1 MNYFYFF
8 LKMRQKIH
16 ISVRKYTQI
25 IKKTRTPLCISFFYT
40 IFAPNMKEKYNI
52 REVFA
57 PKIVATMR
65 AYTRAQF
72 GQDTLAGIIVGIVA
86 IPLAIA
92 FGISSGVGPT
102 EGLVTAIIAGL
113 LISVFGGSK
122 VQIGGPTGA
131 FIVII
136 YGIIQ
141 QFGLAGLMI
150 ATVMA
155 GILLIIMGLARL
167 GSVIKFVPYPVI
179 VGFTAGIALTIF
191 STQMND
197 FFGLGLSNVPA
208 NFVDKW
214 IFYAQH
220 FHVNGWALGIGLFS
234 LLICIFMPKITK
246 RVPGSLAAIIFA
258 TLAVWLLKRYA
269 PESWGAAG
277 VQTIGDLYA
286 LPHGIP
292 APHLP
297 SLELA
302 EGQSYFGMIRELFPA
317 AFTIAMLGAIESL
330 LSAMVADG
338 VIGDRHNSNTE
349 LIAQGIANVV
359 VPFFGGIPATGA
371 IARTMTNIN
380 NGGRTPIAG
389 VVHAIVLLLVLL
401 FLGQLVGMIP
411 MSCLA
416 AVLIMVAYSMSGW
429 KTIVGL
435 IKHPNR
441 DLWVLLITFFLTVI
455 FDLTVAIE
463 VGLVLAMVLFLM
475 RTNEQTHIRTLHDE
489 IDPNEDTESNLNL
502 EHLTIPEGVEV
513 YEIDGP
519 YFFGIANRF
528 DEVMTHVSGEKYPV
542 RIIRMRKVP
551 FVDSTA
557 MHNLSMLIQRSHN
570 EGITIILSGVND
582 HVHKQLLIGGI
593 EQQMDP
599 HNICANI
606 HFALRRAGDILEKS
620 ERMKK

>member
-1 MNYFYFF
+1 MQY
-8 LKMRQKIH
+8 
-16 ISVRKYTQI
+16 S
-25 IKKTRTPLCISFFYT
+25 IK
-40 IFAPNMKEKYNI
+40 
-52 REVFA
+52 EVFS
-57 PKIVATMR
+57 PKLFDALR
-65 AYTRAQF
+65 QYSRAQF
-72 GQDTLAGIIVGIVA
+72 GQDALAGIIVGIVA

-141 QFGLAGLMI
+141 QFGLSGLMI

-155 GILLIIMGLARL
+155 GILLILMGLARF

-197 FFGLGLSNVPA
+197 FFGLGLTGVPA

-214 IFYAQH
+214 IFYVQH
-220 FHVNGWALGIGLFS
+220 FSVNWWAFAIGIFS
-234 LLICIFMPKITK
+234 LAICIGMPYITK
-246 RVPGSLAAIIFA
+246 RIPGSLVAIILA
-258 TLAVWLLKRYA
+258 TFVVWLLKMYA
-269 PESWGAAG
+269 PESWGLASL
-277 VQTIGDLYA
+277 QTISDLYE
-286 LPHGIP
+286 LPHGVP
-292 APHLP
+292 APRVP
-297 SLELA
+297 SLSLA
-302 EGQSYFGMIRELFPA
+302 EGETFFTTVQKLFPS

-349 LIAQGIANVV
+349 LIAQGVANVV

-380 NGGRTPIAG
+380 NGGRTPVAG
-389 VVHAIVLLLVLL
+389 IVHAVVLLLVLL
-401 FLGQLVGMIP
+401 FMGQLVGMIP

-429 KTIVGL
+429 KTIRGL
-435 IKHPNR
+435 VKHPNR
-441 DLWVLLITFFLTVI
+441 DLWVLLITFFLTVV

-463 VGLVLAMVLFLM
+463 VGILLALVLFLM
-475 RTNEQTHIRTLHDE
+475 RTNEQTHIRTLHKE
-489 IDPNEDTESNLNL
+489 IDPNEDTDVQSNL
-502 EHLTIPEGVEV
+502 EHLIIPEGVGV

-528 DEVMTHVSGEKYPV
+528 DEIMMHVSGKEYPI

-557 MHNLSMLIQRSHN
+557 MHNLSSLIERSHK
-570 EGITIILSGVND
+570 EGITIILSGVKT
-582 HVHKQLLIGGI
+582 HVHHQLQTGGI
-593 EQQMDP
+593 EQLMDP
-599 HNICANI
+599 DNICPNI
-606 HFALRRAGDILEKS
+606 HVALRRAEQLLQK
-620 ERMKK
+620 

>member
-1 MNYFYFF
+1 MNYS
-8 LKMRQKIH
+8 LK
-16 ISVRKYTQI
+16 
-25 IKKTRTPLCISFFYT
+25 
-40 IFAPNMKEKYNI
+40 
-52 REVFA
+52 EVFA
-57 PKIVATMR
+57 PKFFQTIR
-65 AYTRAQF
+65 HYSRAQF
-72 GQDTLAGIIVGIVA
+72 GQDALAGVIVGIVA

-113 LISVFGGSK
+113 LISLFGGSK

-141 QFGLAGLMI
+141 QYGLTGLII
-150 ATVMA
+150 ATIMA

-179 VGFTAGIALTIF
+179 VGFTAGIAVTIF

-197 FFGLGLSNVPA
+197 FFGLGLSDVPA
-208 NFVDKW
+208 NFVEKW
-214 IFYAQH
+214 IFYFHH
-220 FHVNGWALGIGLFS
+220 FHVQWWALGIGAFS
-234 LLICIFMPKITK
+234 LSICILMPYITK
-246 RVPGSLAAIIFA
+246 RVPGSLAAIVLA
-258 TLAVWLLKRYA
+258 TLVVWLLKSFA
-269 PESWGAAG
+269 PESWGVAG
-277 VQTIGDLYA
+277 LQTISDLYE

-292 APHLP
+292 APHIP
-297 SLELA
+297 SIELA
-302 EGQSYFGMIRELFPA
+302 DGESFFSLIRELFPS

-349 LIAQGIANVV
+349 LIAQGIANIV

-380 NGGRTPIAG
+380 NGGRTPVAG
-389 VVHAIVLLLVLL
+389 IIHAIVLLLVLL

-411 MSCLA
+411 MACLA

-429 KTIVGL
+429 KTIAGL

-463 VGLVLAMVLFLM
+463 VGILLALVLFLM
-475 RTNEQTHIRTLHDE
+475 RVSEQTHIRTLHNE
-489 IDPNEDTESNLNL
+489 IDPNEDTDVQMNL

-528 DEVMTHVSGEKYPV
+528 DEIMSHVSGKEYPI

-557 MHNLSMLIQRSHN
+557 MHNLSTLIQRSHK

-582 HVHKQLLIGGI
+582 HVHHQLMKSGI

-606 HFALRRAGDILEKS
+606 HIALRRAQDLLERRKM
-620 ERMKK
+620 E

>member
-1 MNYFYFF
+1 MQY
-8 LKMRQKIH
+8 
-16 ISVRKYTQI
+16 S
-25 IKKTRTPLCISFFYT
+25 IKD
-40 IFAPNMKEKYNI
+40 
-52 REVFA
+52 VFS
-57 PKIVATMR
+57 PKLFSTLR
-65 AYTRAQF
+65 GYSRAQF
-72 GQDTLAGIIVGIVA
+72 GQDALAGIIVGIVA

-113 LISVFGGSK
+113 VISVLGGSK

-141 QFGLAGLMI
+141 EFGLSGLAI
-150 ATVMA
+150 ATIMA
-155 GILLIIMGLARL
+155 GILLVVMGLAHL
-167 GSVIKFVPYPVI
+167 GNVIKFVPYPVI

-197 FFGLGLSNVPA
+197 FFGMGLTNVPA

-214 IFYAQH
+214 IFYVQH
-220 FHVNGWALGIGLFS
+220 FQVNWWAFGIGIFS
-234 LLICIFMPKITK
+234 LLLCIFMPKITK
-246 RVPGSLAAIIFA
+246 RIPGSLAAIVFA
-258 TLAVWLLKRYA
+258 TFVVWLLKTYA
-269 PESWGAAG
+269 PASWGVASL
-277 VQTIGDLYA
+277 QTISDLYA

-297 SLELA
+297 SMELA
-302 EGQSYFGMIRELFPA
+302 EGESFFTLIHKLFPA

-330 LSAMVADG
+330 LSAIVADG
-338 VIGDRHNSNTE
+338 VIGDKHNSNTE
-349 LIAQGIANVV
+349 LIAQGAANII

-380 NGGRTPIAG
+380 NGGRTPVAG
-389 VVHAIVLLLVLL
+389 IVHAVVLLLVLL
-401 FLGQLVGMIP
+401 FMGQLVGMIP

-435 IKHPNR
+435 FKHRTR
-441 DLWVLLITFFLTVI
+441 DFWVLAITFLLTVI

-463 VGLVLAMVLFLM
+463 VGLLLAMVLFLM
-475 RTNEQTHIRTLHDE
+475 RTNEQTHIRTLHHE
-489 IDPNEDTESNLNL
+489 IDPNEDSESHLNL

-528 DEVMTHVSGEKYPV
+528 DEIMLHVSGKEYPI

-557 MHNLSMLIQRSHN
+557 MHNLSMLIQRSHK

-582 HVHKQLLIGGI
+582 HVHKQLMQGGI

-599 HNICANI
+599 HNICADI
-606 HFALRRAGDILEKS
+606 HFALRRAEDILA
-620 ERMKK
+620 MKNEE

>member
-1 MNYFYFF
+1 MA
-8 LKMRQKIH
+8 
-16 ISVRKYTQI
+16 VRNQMSEIRIQTVMQY
-25 IKKTRTPLCISFFYT
+25 KT
-40 IFAPNMKEKYNI
+40 KD
-52 REVFA
+52 VFA
-57 PKIVATMR
+57 PKLLQTLKK
-65 AYTRAQF
+65 YNTAQF
-72 GQDTLAGIIVGIVA
+72 GQDALAGIIVGIVA

-113 LISVFGGSK
+113 LIAVLGGSK

-141 QFGLAGLMI
+141 QYGLSGLMI

-155 GILLIIMGLARL
+155 GILLLLMGFAHL

-197 FFGLGLSNVPA
+197 FFGLGLSDVPA

-220 FHVNGWALGIGLFS
+220 FDVNWWALGVGLFS
-234 LLICIFMPKITK
+234 LLICIFMPKLTK
-246 RVPGSLAAIIFA
+246 RIPGSLAAIVFA

-269 PESWGAAG
+269 PEAWGVG
-277 VQTIGDLYA
+277 SLVTISDLYE

-292 APHLP
+292 APHVP

-302 EGQSYFGMIRELFPA
+302 EGESFFTLIQKLFPS

-338 VIGDRHNSNTE
+338 VTGDKHNSNTE
-349 LIAQGIANVV
+349 LIAQGVANIV

-380 NGGRTPIAG
+380 NGGRTPVAG
-389 VVHAIVLLLVLL
+389 IIHAVVLLLVLL

-411 MSCLA
+411 MACLA

-435 IKHPNR
+435 IKHPTR
-441 DLWVLLITFFLTVI
+441 DLWVLLITFLLTVI

-463 VGLVLAMVLFLM
+463 VGILLALVLFLM
-475 RTNEQTHIRTLHDE
+475 RTNEQTHIRTFNKE
-489 IDPNEDTESNLNL
+489 IDPNEDTDIQLNL
-502 EHLTIPEGVEV
+502 EHLTIPDGVEV

-528 DEVMTHVSGEKYPV
+528 DDVMGHVSGEKYPV

-557 MHNLSMLIQRSHN
+557 MHNLSTLIERSHR
-570 EGITIILSGVND
+570 EGMTIILSGVKT
-582 HVHKQLLIGGI
+582 HVLHQLQTYGI
-593 EQQMDP
+593 EQIMKSE
-599 HNICANI
+599 NICPNI
-606 HFALRRAGDILEKS
+606 HEALKRAQAILS
-620 ERMKK
+620 ETK

>member
-1 MNYFYFF
+1 MQY
-8 LKMRQKIH
+8 
-16 ISVRKYTQI
+16 S
-25 IKKTRTPLCISFFYT
+25 IK
-40 IFAPNMKEKYNI
+40 
-52 REVFA
+52 EVFA
-57 PKIVATMR
+57 PKLFDTLR
-65 AYTRAQF
+65 RYSRAQF
-72 GQDTLAGIIVGIVA
+72 GQDALAGVIVGIVA

-141 QFGLAGLMI
+141 QFGLGGLMI

-155 GILLIIMGLARL
+155 GILLILMGLARF

-197 FFGLGLSNVPA
+197 FFGLGLTGVPA

-220 FHVNGWALGIGLFS
+220 FSINWWAFGIGLFS
-234 LLICIFMPKITK
+234 LAICIGMPYITK
-246 RVPGSLAAIIFA
+246 RIPGSLVAIILA
-258 TLAVWLLKRYA
+258 TFAVWLLKMYA
-269 PESWGAAG
+269 PASWGVASL
-277 VQTIGDLYA
+277 QTISDLYE
-286 LPHGIP
+286 LPHGVP
-292 APHLP
+292 TPQVP
-297 SLELA
+297 SLGLA
-302 EGQSYFGMIRELFPA
+302 EGETFFTMVQKLFPS

-349 LIAQGIANVV
+349 LIAQGVANVV

-380 NGGRTPIAG
+380 NGGRTPVAG
-389 VVHAIVLLLVLL
+389 IIHAVVLLLVLL
-401 FLGQLVGMIP
+401 FMGELVGMIP

-429 KTIVGL
+429 KTIRGL
-435 IKHPNR
+435 VKHPNR
-441 DLWVLLITFFLTVI
+441 DLWVLLITFFLTVV

-463 VGLVLAMVLFLM
+463 VGILLALVLFLM
-475 RTNEQTHIRTLHDE
+475 RTNEQTHIRTLHKE
-489 IDPNEDTESNLNL
+489 IDPNEDTDVQSNL
-502 EHLTIPEGVEV
+502 EHLIIPEGVEV

-528 DEVMTHVSGEKYPV
+528 DEIMMHVSGKEYPI

-557 MHNLSMLIQRSHN
+557 MHNLATLIDRSHK
-570 EGITIILSGVND
+570 EGITIILSGVKT
-582 HVHKQLLIGGI
+582 HVHHQLQTGGI
-593 EQQMDP
+593 EQLMDP
-599 HNICANI
+599 NNICPNI
-606 HFALRRAGDILEKS
+606 HVALKRAEQLLQK
-620 ERMKK
+620 

>member
-1 MNYFYFF
+1 
-8 LKMRQKIH
+8 
-16 ISVRKYTQI
+16 
-25 IKKTRTPLCISFFYT
+25 
-40 IFAPNMKEKYNI
+40 MKEKYNI
-52 REVFA
+52 KEVFA
-57 PKIVATMR
+57 PKIAATLR
-65 AYTRAQF
+65 GYTRAQF

-258 TLAVWLLKRYA
+258 TLAVWLLKLYA

-502 EHLTIPEGVEV
+502 DHLTIPEGVEV

-606 HFALRRAGDILEKS
+606 HFALRRAEDILEKNK
-620 ERMKK
+620 ELMN

>member
-1 MNYFYFF
+1 MQY
-8 LKMRQKIH
+8 
-16 ISVRKYTQI
+16 S
-25 IKKTRTPLCISFFYT
+25 IKD
-40 IFAPNMKEKYNI
+40 
-52 REVFA
+52 VFS
-57 PKIVATMR
+57 PKLFHTLR
-65 AYTRAQF
+65 HYTRAQF
-72 GQDTLAGIIVGIVA
+72 GQDALAGVIVGIVA

-102 EGLVTAIIAGL
+102 EGLITAIIAGL
-113 LISVFGGSK
+113 IISMFGGSK

-141 QFGLAGLMI
+141 QYGLSGLMI

-155 GILLIIMGLARL
+155 GILLILMGLARF

-179 VGFTAGIALTIF
+179 VGFTAGIAVTIF

-197 FFGLGLSNVPA
+197 FFGLGLTDVPA
-208 NFVDKW
+208 NFIDKW
-214 IFYAQH
+214 IFFFHH
-220 FHVNGWALGIGLFS
+220 FDINWWALAIGAFS
-234 LLICIFMPKITK
+234 LIICIFMPKLTK
-246 RVPGSLAAIIFA
+246 RIPGSLAAIIFA
-258 TLAVWLLKRYA
+258 TFAVWLLKNYA
-269 PESWGAAG
+269 PESWGLASL
-277 VQTIGDLYA
+277 QTIADLYE

-292 APHLP
+292 APHVP
-297 SLELA
+297 SLDLA
-302 EGQSYFGMIRELFPA
+302 EGESFFTLVQKLFPS

-338 VIGDRHNSNTE
+338 VIGDKHNSNTE
-349 LIAQGIANVV
+349 LIAQGVANVV

-380 NGGRTPIAG
+380 NGGRTPVAG
-389 VVHAIVLLLVLL
+389 IIHAIVLMLVLL
-401 FLGQLVGMIP
+401 FLGQLVGLIP
-411 MSCLA
+411 MACLA

-429 KTIVGL
+429 KTIVGMF
-435 IKHPNR
+435 KHRNR
-441 DLWVLLITFFLTVI
+441 DFWVLVITFFLTVI

-463 VGLVLAMVLFLM
+463 VGILLALVLFLM
-475 RTNEQTHIRTLHDE
+475 RTSEQTHIRTLHKE
-489 IDPNEDTESNLNL
+489 IDPNEDTDVQLNL

-528 DEVMTHVSGEKYPV
+528 DDIMTHVSGKEYPI

-570 EGITIILSGVND
+570 EGMTIILSGVKT
-582 HVHKQLLIGGI
+582 HVLHQLQTGGI
-593 EQQMDP
+593 EQQMNP
-599 HNICANI
+599 ANICPNI
-606 HFALRRAGDILEKS
+606 HEALKRAEQILAEQQ
-620 ERMKK
+620 

>member
-1 MNYFYFF
+1 MFAYVKKKSY
-8 LKMRQKIH
+8 LCSR
-16 ISVRKYTQI
+16 
-25 IKKTRTPLCISFFYT
+25 IKKYMQYSI
-40 IFAPNMKEKYNI
+40 K
-52 REVFA
+52 EVFS
-57 PKIVATMR
+57 PKLFSTIR
-65 AYTRAQF
+65 SYSRAQF
-72 GQDTLAGIIVGIVA
+72 GQDALAGIIVGIVA

-102 EGLVTAIIAGL
+102 EGLVTAIIAGV
-113 LISVFGGSK
+113 LISLFGGSK

-141 QFGLAGLMI
+141 QYGLTGLMI

-155 GILLIIMGLARL
+155 GILLIVMGLTKL

-208 NFVDKW
+208 NFIDKW
-214 IFYAQH
+214 IFYARH
-220 FHVNGWALGIGLFS
+220 FEINLWALGIGLFS
-234 LLICIFMPKITK
+234 LAICIFMPKLTK
-246 RVPGSLAAIIFA
+246 RIPGSLAAIILA
-258 TLAVWLLKRYA
+258 TLAVWLLKNYA
-269 PESWGAAG
+269 PASWGVAG
-277 VQTIGDLYA
+277 LQTISDLYE

-292 APHLP
+292 APHIP

-302 EGQSYFGMIRELFPA
+302 EGETFFTLIQKLFPS

-338 VIGDRHNSNTE
+338 VIGDKHNSNTE
-349 LIAQGIANVV
+349 LIAQGVANVV

-380 NGGRTPIAG
+380 NGGRTPVAG
-389 VVHAIVLLLVLL
+389 IIHAVVLLLVLL
-401 FLGQLVGMIP
+401 FMGKLVGMIP

-429 KTIVGL
+429 KTIAGL

-463 VGLVLAMVLFLM
+463 VGILLALVLFLM
-475 RTNEQTHIRTLHDE
+475 RTNEATHIRTFHHE
-489 IDPNEDTESNLNL
+489 IDPNEDSESALNL
-502 EHLTIPEGVEV
+502 EHLTIPDGVEV

-528 DEVMTHVSGEKYPV
+528 DDIMSHVSGEKYPV

-557 MHNLSMLIQRSHN
+557 MHNLSMLIQRSHK
-570 EGITIILSGVND
+570 EGMTIILSGVND
-582 HVHKQLLIGGI
+582 HVHKQLMTGGI

-606 HFALRRAGDILEKS
+606 HFALRRASDILERKNL
-620 ERMKK
+620 

>member
-1 MNYFYFF
+1 MQY
-8 LKMRQKIH
+8 
-16 ISVRKYTQI
+16 S
-25 IKKTRTPLCISFFYT
+25 IK
-40 IFAPNMKEKYNI
+40 
-52 REVFA
+52 EVFS
-57 PKIVATMR
+57 PKLLSTLR
-65 AYTRAQF
+65 TYTRAQF
-72 GQDTLAGIIVGIVA
+72 AQDALAGIIVGIVA

-141 QFGLAGLMI
+141 QYGLSGLMI

-155 GILLIIMGLARL
+155 GILLILMGISHL

-179 VGFTAGIALTIF
+179 VGFTAGIAVTIF

-197 FFGLGLSNVPA
+197 FFGLGLTNVPA
-208 NFVDKW
+208 NFIDKW
-214 IFYAQH
+214 IYYAQH
-220 FHVNGWALGIGLFS
+220 FQVNWWAVAIGFFS
-234 LLICIFMPKITK
+234 LIVCIFMPKLTK
-246 RVPGSLAAIIFA
+246 RIPGSLAAIILA
-258 TLAVWLLKRYA
+258 TAGVWALKEFA
-269 PESWGAAG
+269 PESWGIAG
-277 VQTIGDLYA
+277 LQTISDLYE

-292 APHLP
+292 APHVP

-302 EGQSYFGMIRELFPA
+302 EGETFFTLIQKLFPS

-338 VIGDRHNSNTE
+338 VIGDKHNSNTE
-349 LIAQGIANVV
+349 LIAQGVANVV

-389 VVHAIVLLLVLL
+389 VIHAAVLLLVLL

-411 MSCLA
+411 MACLA

-429 KTIVGL
+429 KTIVGSF
-435 IKHPNR
+435 KHRNR
-441 DLWVLLITFFLTVI
+441 DFWVLMITFFLTVI

-463 VGLVLAMVLFLM
+463 VGILLALVLFLM
-475 RTNEQTHIRTLHDE
+475 RTNEATHIRTFHNE
-489 IDPNEDTESNLNL
+489 IDPNEDTEVQYNL

-519 YFFGIANRF
+519 YFFGIANKF
-528 DEVMTHVSGEKYPV
+528 DDIMTHVSSEKYPI

-557 MHNLSMLIQRSHN
+557 MHNLSMLIQRSHK

-606 HFALRRAGDILEKS
+606 HFALRRAEDIIQ
-620 ERMKK
+620 MKG

>member
-1 MNYFYFF
+1 MAYH
-8 LKMRQKIH
+8 LK
-16 ISVRKYTQI
+16 
-25 IKKTRTPLCISFFYT
+25 
-40 IFAPNMKEKYNI
+40 
-52 REVFA
+52 EVFA
-57 PKIVATMR
+57 PKLLHTLR
-65 AYTRAQF
+65 HYSRAQW
-72 GQDTLAGIIVGIVA
+72 GQDVLAGIIVGIVA

-113 LISVFGGSK
+113 LIAVLGGSK

-141 QFGLAGLMI
+141 QYGLTGLMI

-155 GILLIIMGLARL
+155 GILLIVMGLARF

-179 VGFTAGIALTIF
+179 VGFTAGIAVTIF
-191 STQMND
+191 STQMNV

-220 FHVNGWALGIGLFS
+220 FTMNGWALAIGLFS
-234 LLICIFMPKITK
+234 LVVCIFMPRITK
-246 RVPGSLAAIIFA
+246 RVPGSLAAIVLA
-258 TLAVWLLKRYA
+258 TLVVWLLKEYA
-269 PESWGAAG
+269 PESWNVAG
-277 VQTIGDLYA
+277 LQTISDLYE
-286 LPHGIP
+286 LPHGLP
-292 APHLP
+292 APHMP
-297 SLELA
+297 SLQLA
-302 EGQSYFGMIRELFPA
+302 EGETFFTLIQKLFPS

-338 VIGDRHNSNTE
+338 VIGDKHNSNTE
-349 LIAQGIANVV
+349 LIAQGVANVV

-380 NGGRTPIAG
+380 NGGRSPIAG
-389 VVHAIVLLLVLL
+389 IVHAVVLLLVLL

-411 MSCLA
+411 MACLA

-429 KTIVGL
+429 KTIVGTF
-435 IKHPNR
+435 KHRNR
-441 DLWVLLITFFLTVI
+441 DLWVLLTTFFLTVL

-463 VGLVLAMVLFLM
+463 VGLLLAMVLFLM
-475 RTNEQTHIRTLHDE
+475 RTNEQTHIRTLHHE
-489 IDPNEDTESNLNL
+489 IDPNEDTDIQLNL
-502 EHLTIPEGVEV
+502 EHLTIPDRVEV

-528 DEVMTHVSGEKYPV
+528 DDIMTHVSGENYPI

-557 MHNLSMLIQRSHN
+557 MHNLSMLIERSHK
-570 EGITIILSGVND
+570 EGITIILSGVKT
-582 HVHKQLLIGGI
+582 HVLHQLQTGGI
-593 EQQMDP
+593 EQQMNP
-599 HNICANI
+599 KNICPDIHAALKRANE
-606 HFALRRAGDILEKS
+606 LLTDIS
-620 ERMKK
+620 

>member
-1 MNYFYFF
+1 M
-8 LKMRQKIH
+8 Q
-16 ISVRKYTQI
+16 
-25 IKKTRTPLCISFFYT
+25 
-40 IFAPNMKEKYNI
+40 YNI
-52 REVFA
+52 KDVFA
-57 PKIVATMR
+57 PKLFQTFR
-65 AYTRAQF
+65 KYNKAQF

-102 EGLVTAIIAGL
+102 EGLVTAIIAGF
-113 LISVFGGSK
+113 LISFFGGSK

-141 QFGLAGLMI
+141 QFGLAGLTI
-150 ATVMA
+150 ATVLA
-155 GILLIIMGLARL
+155 GILLIAMGLTRL

-179 VGFTAGIALTIF
+179 VGFTAGIAVTIF

-197 FFGLGLSNVPA
+197 FFGLGLSDVPA

-214 IFYAQH
+214 VYYFQH
-220 FHVNGWALGIGLFS
+220 FSNVNWWAFGVGMFS
-234 LLICIFMPKITK
+234 LLVCIFMPKVTK

-258 TLAVWLLKRYA
+258 TLAVWLLKEFA
-269 PESWGAAG
+269 PASWGVASL
-277 VQTIGDLYA
+277 QTIGDLYE
-286 LPHGIP
+286 LPHGVP
-292 APHLP
+292 VPHLP
-297 SLELA
+297 SMEPA
-302 EGQSYFGMIRELFPA
+302 EGESYLSMIRQLFQS
-317 AFTIAMLGAIESL
+317 AFTIAMLCAIESL

-338 VIGDRHNSNTE
+338 VIGDKHNSNTE

-380 NGGRTPIAG
+380 NGGRTPVAG
-389 VVHAIVLLLVLL
+389 IIHAVVLLLVLL
-401 FLGQLVGMIP
+401 FLGELVGLIP

-429 KTIVGL
+429 KTIVGTF
-435 IKHPNR
+435 KHRNR
-441 DLWVLLITFFLTVI
+441 DMWVLLITFFLTVI

-463 VGLVLAMVLFLM
+463 VGILLALVLFLM
-475 RTNEQTHIRTLHDE
+475 RTNEQTHIRTLHKE
-489 IDPNEDTESNLNL
+489 IDPNEDTDIQLNL

-528 DEVMTHVSGEKYPV
+528 DDVMTHVSGKEYPI

-570 EGITIILSGVND
+570 EGITIILSGVKT
-582 HVHKQLLIGGI
+582 HVLHQLQTGGI
-593 EQQMDP
+593 EQQMNPD
-599 HNICANI
+599 NICPNI
-606 HFALRRAGDILEKS
+606 HAALKRAEELLKDFS
-620 ERMKK
+620 KK

>member
-1 MNYFYFF
+1 MHY
-8 LKMRQKIH
+8 
-16 ISVRKYTQI
+16 S
-25 IKKTRTPLCISFFYT
+25 IK
-40 IFAPNMKEKYNI
+40 
-52 REVFA
+52 EVFA
-57 PKIVATMR
+57 PKLFQTLR
-65 AYTRAQF
+65 KYTRAQF
-72 GQDTLAGIIVGIVA
+72 GQDALAGIIVGIVA

-155 GILLIIMGLARL
+155 GILLIVMGLARF

-246 RVPGSLAAIIFA
+246 RVPGSLAAIVFA
-258 TLAVWLLKRYA
+258 TLAVWLLKTYA
-269 PESWGAAG
+269 PASWGVAG

-302 EGQSYFGMIRELFPA
+302 EGQSYFGLIRELFPA

-380 NGGRTPIAG
+380 NGGRTPVAG
-389 VVHAIVLLLVLL
+389 IVHAIILLLVLL

-475 RTNEQTHIRTLHDE
+475 RTNEQTHIRTLHNE

-582 HVHKQLLIGGI
+582 HVHKQLLTGGI

-606 HFALRRAGDILEKS
+606 HFALRRAEDLLAK
-620 ERMKK
+620 RANDR

>member
-1 MNYFYFF
+1 
-8 LKMRQKIH
+8 
-16 ISVRKYTQI
+16 
-25 IKKTRTPLCISFFYT
+25 
-40 IFAPNMKEKYNI
+40 MKEKYNI

-57 PKIVATMR
+57 PKIAATLR
-65 AYTRAQF
+65 GYTRAQF

-141 QFGLAGLMI
+141 EFGLAGLMI

-269 PESWGAAG
+269 PESWGVAG

-475 RTNEQTHIRTLHDE
+475 RTNEQTHIRTLHNE

-606 HFALRRAGDILEKS
+606 HFALRRAEDIIQ
-620 ERMKK
+620 MKG

>member
-1 MNYFYFF
+1 M
-8 LKMRQKIH
+8 Q
-16 ISVRKYTQI
+16 
-25 IKKTRTPLCISFFYT
+25 
-40 IFAPNMKEKYNI
+40 YNI
-52 REVFA
+52 KDVFA
-57 PKIVATMR
+57 PKLFQTLR
-65 AYTRAQF
+65 HYSLGQL
-72 GQDTLAGIIVGIVA
+72 GQDALAGVIVGIVA

-102 EGLVTAIIAGL
+102 EGLITAIIAGL

-131 FIVII
+131 FIVVI

-141 QFGLAGLMI
+141 QFGVSGLAI
-150 ATVMA
+150 ATIMA
-155 GILLIIMGLARL
+155 GILLILMGLAHL

-197 FFGLGLSNVPA
+197 FFGMGLENVPA

-214 IFYAQH
+214 AYYAQH
-220 FHVNGWALGIGLFS
+220 FHVNGWALGIGAFS
-234 LLICIFMPKITK
+234 LLICILMPKLTK
-246 RVPGSLAAIIFA
+246 RVPGSLAAIVFA
-258 TLAVWLLKRYA
+258 TIAVWLLKDYA
-269 PESWGAAG
+269 PESWG
-277 VQTIGDLYA
+277 VSITTIGDQFA
-286 LPHGIP
+286 LPNGIP
-292 APHLP
+292 APSLP
-297 SLELA
+297 DMSIP
-302 EGQSYFGMIRELFPA
+302 EGETFFTMVQKLFPA

-330 LSAMVADG
+330 LSAIVADG
-338 VIGDRHNSNTE
+338 VIGDKHNSNTE
-349 LIAQGIANVV
+349 LIAQGIANVA

-380 NGGRTPIAG
+380 NGGRTPVAG
-389 VVHAIVLLLVLL
+389 IIHAIVLMLVLL
-401 FLGQLVGMIP
+401 FLGSLVSMIP
-411 MSCLA
+411 MACLA

-429 KTIVGL
+429 KTIRGL

-463 VGLVLAMVLFLM
+463 VGILLAMVLFLM
-475 RTNEQTHIRTLHDE
+475 RTNEQTHIRTLHKE
-489 IDPNEDTESNLNL
+489 IDPNEDTEVQYNL

-528 DEVMTHVSGEKYPV
+528 DDIMTHVPGDKYPI

-557 MHNLSMLIQRSHN
+557 MHNLSMLIQRSHK
-570 EGITIILSGVND
+570 EGMTIILSGVKE
-582 HVHKQLLIGGI
+582 HVHKQLVKGGI
-593 EQQMDP
+593 EEQMNP
-599 HNICANI
+599 KNICPNI
-606 HFALRRAGDILEKS
+606 HVALKRAQEILDQ
-620 ERMKK
+620 KK

>member
-1 MNYFYFF
+1 M
-8 LKMRQKIH
+8 Q
-16 ISVRKYTQI
+16 
-25 IKKTRTPLCISFFYT
+25 
-40 IFAPNMKEKYNI
+40 YNI
-52 REVFA
+52 KDVFA
-57 PKIVATMR
+57 PKLFQTFR
-65 AYTRAQF
+65 KYNKTQF

-102 EGLVTAIIAGL
+102 EGLVTAIIAGF
-113 LISVFGGSK
+113 LISFFGGSK

-141 QFGLAGLMI
+141 QFGLAGLTI
-150 ATVMA
+150 ATVLA
-155 GILLIIMGLARL
+155 GILLIAMGLTRL

-179 VGFTAGIALTIF
+179 VGFTAGIAVTIF

-197 FFGLGLSNVPA
+197 FFGLGLSDVPA

-214 IFYAQH
+214 VYYFQH
-220 FHVNGWALGIGLFS
+220 FSNVNWWAFGVGMFS
-234 LLICIFMPKITK
+234 LLVCIFMPKVTK

-258 TLAVWLLKRYA
+258 TLAVWLLKEFA
-269 PESWGAAG
+269 PASWGVASL
-277 VQTIGDLYA
+277 QTIGDLYE
-286 LPHGIP
+286 LPHGVP
-292 APHLP
+292 VPHLP
-297 SLELA
+297 SMEPA
-302 EGQSYFGMIRELFPA
+302 EGESYLSMIRQLFPS
-317 AFTIAMLGAIESL
+317 AFTIAMLCAIESL

-338 VIGDRHNSNTE
+338 VIGDKHNSNTE

-380 NGGRTPIAG
+380 NGGRTPVAG
-389 VVHAIVLLLVLL
+389 IIHAVVLLLVLL
-401 FLGQLVGMIP
+401 FLGELVGLIP

-429 KTIVGL
+429 KTIVGTF
-435 IKHPNR
+435 KHRNR
-441 DLWVLLITFFLTVI
+441 DMWVLLITFFLTVI

-463 VGLVLAMVLFLM
+463 VGILLALVLFLM
-475 RTNEQTHIRTLHDE
+475 RTNEQTHIRTLHKE
-489 IDPNEDTESNLNL
+489 IDPNEDTDIQLNL

-528 DEVMTHVSGEKYPV
+528 DDVMTHVSSKEYPI

-570 EGITIILSGVND
+570 EGITIILSGVKT
-582 HVHKQLLIGGI
+582 HVLHQLQTGGI
-593 EQQMDP
+593 EQQMNPD
-599 HNICANI
+599 NICPNI
-606 HFALRRAGDILEKS
+606 HAALKRAEELLKDF
-620 ERMKK
+620 